1 MSSSHEGLDNV
12 YDALLQRRIVFIR
25 ESLDHAAATLVIAQC
40 VHLEHA
46 DPSAEITLHIK
57 CEHADLQAALSVYD
71 TMQAIEPDV
80 RTLCVGVA
88 GGGAALLLAGG
99 ATGKR
104 GALPAARIAL
114 QDPAGQLQGRAGEID
129 VRLRGL
135 LRLRQQVNELLA
147 RHSGQPVER
156 IERDAER
163 GHWLSAED
171 ARAYGLIDAVVSST
185 AWGSAG

>member
-1 MSSSHEGLDNV
+1 MSSSQPDEIFNR
-12 YDALLQRRIVFIR
+12 LLAQRIVFVR
-25 ESLDHAAATLVIAQC
+25 EPLDPAAANLVIAQL
-40 VHLEHA
+40 VHLDHT
-46 DPSAEITLHIK
+46 DPSAEIAIHIS
-57 CEHADLQAALSVYD
+57 CQRTDLQAALSVYD
-71 TMQAIEPDV
+71 TVRAINPDV

-99 ATGKR
+99 APGKR
-104 GALPAARIAL
+104 GALPTARILL
-114 QDPAGQLQGRAGEID
+114 QDPTDRLEGRAGEID

-147 RHSGQPVER
+147 RHTGQPVER

-163 GHWLSAED
+163 SAWLNAEE

-185 AWGSAG
+185 SWDSGT

>member
-1 MSSSHEGLDNV
+1 MSSSHEPGDV
-12 YDALLQRRIVFIR
+12 YDALLRRRIVFIR
-25 ESLDHAAATLVIAQC
+25 ESLDQAAANLVIAQL

-46 DPSAEITLHIK
+46 DPSAEITLHIN

-71 TMQAIEPDV
+71 TMQAIPPDM
-80 RTLCVGVA
+80 RSLCIGVA

-99 ATGKR
+99 APGKR

-147 RHSGQPVER
+147 RHTGQPVER

-171 ARAYGLIDAVVSST
+171 ARAYGLIDTVAGST
-185 AWGSAG
+185 AWGSTG